1 MTEEK
6 STDEKTVR
14 KTTRKTATKTV
25 KKTVRKKAEK
35 LDLDTFTVSATELGY
50 ILGLATSNINNMV
63 QNGNAV
69 KDADGK
75 FNLRDTV
82 SGYCKRLRDKK
93 AGDGKSKTDIDIETS
108 AWKLDNIKQKNRDWR
123 MQRDR
128 EVALEITRTL
138 TNAMNELREKAKMNP
153 ALVEEIDR
161 MLEAI
166 ASVNVDSVS
175 LAVEGEDTEDEE

>member
-1 MTEEK
+1 MTTK
-6 STDEKTVR
+6 STTKKTA
-14 KTTRKTATKTV
+14 TKTATKTV
-25 KKTVRKKAEK
+25 KKTVKKKAEK
-35 LDLDTFTVSATELGY
+35 LDLDTLTASATELAY
-50 ILGLATSNINNMV
+50 ILGIATSNITVQV
-63 QNGNAV
+63 QNGGMV
-69 KDADGK
+69 PDEDGR
-75 FNLRDTV
+75 FNIRDTV
-82 SGYCKRLRDKK
+82 SAYCRKWRDKK
-93 AGDGKSKTDIDIETS
+93 AGDGKSKSDIEIETS
-108 AWKLDNIKQKNRDWR
+108 AWKLDNLKQKNRDWR

-161 MLEAI
+161 MLESI

>member
-1 MTEEK
+1 MTTTK
-6 STDEKTVR
+6 KTVKTATKR
-14 KTTRKTATKTV
+14 TTRKTP
-25 KKTVRKKAEK
+25 EK
-35 LDLDTFTVSATELGY
+35 LDLSTFTVTQADLAT
-50 ILGLATSNINNMV
+50 ILGIATSNITPMV
-63 QNGNAV
+63 QAGLMV
-69 KDADGK
+69 KDEDGR

-82 SGYCKRLRDKK
+82 SGYCKRLKDRKEGK
-93 AGDGKSKTDIDIETS
+93 ASKSDIETETS

-161 MLEAI
+161 MLESI
-166 ASVNVDSVS
+166 GSVNVDSVS
-175 LAVEGEDTEDEE
+175 LAVEGEDAEDEE

>member
-1 MTEEK
+1 METTK
-6 STDEKTVR
+6 KTA
-14 KTTRKTATKTV
+14 KTATKRTT
-25 KKTVRKKAEK
+25 KKTSEK
-35 LDLDTFTVSATELGY
+35 LDLSSFTVTQADLAS
-50 ILGLATSNINNMV
+50 ILGIATSNITPMV
-63 QNGNAV
+63 QAGLMV
-69 KDADGK
+69 KDENGR

-82 SGYCKRLRDKK
+82 SGYCKRIKDRKEGK
-93 AGDGKSKTDIDIETS
+93 ASKSDIETETS

-138 TNAMNELREKAKMNP
+138 TNAMTELREKAKMNP

-166 ASVNVDSVS
+166 GSVNVDSVS

>member
-1 MTEEK
+1 MTTAK
-6 STDEKTVR
+6 STAK
-14 KTTRKTATKTV
+14 KTTA
-25 KKTVRKKAEK
+25 KKTTTTKKKAEK
-35 LDLDTFTVSATELGY
+35 LDLDKLTVNATELGY

-69 KDADGK
+69 KDDDGR

-82 SGYCKRLRDKK
+82 SAYCKRLRDKK
-93 AGDGKSKTDIDIETS
+93 AGDSRSKTDIEIETS
-108 AWKLDNIKQKNRDWR
+108 AWKLDNLKQKNRDWR

-161 MLEAI
+161 MLESI